1 MFETFIRGAVLGF
14 SMSVFFIG
22 PSLFALIQTSIKNGF
37 RSAAVMAI
45 GISLSDVFLVFLAY
59 LGAAQFMDNP
69 KVKLYEGIGGSAVLF
84 IFGIYELFQ
93 KHEEEKEAKIG
104 IAAVANINRKLPLMF
119 VKGFF
124 LNLLN
129 PFVLFMWILWVGTVS
144 SRYSTK
150 EEILSFFAGTL
161 GVILLLDLLKSLAAN
176 KLKKILTYKLMRI
189 VHYIMAI
196 ALIVSGGVLL
206 YRVFFH
212 KG

>member
-1 MFETFIRGAVLGF
+1 MVVTFLRGAIVGF
-14 SMSVFFIG
+14 SLSILFIG

-37 RSAAVMAI
+37 RSAAIMAV
-45 GISLSDVFLVFLAY
+45 GISFSDIILVLLAY

-104 IAAVANINRKLPLMF
+104 IAAVANINRRLPLMF
-119 VKGFF
+119 IKGFF

-129 PFVLFMWILWVGTVS
+129 PFVLFTWILYVSTVS
-144 SRYSTK
+144 SRYNTK

-161 GVILLLDLLKSLAAN
+161 GVILLLDMLKSLAAN
-176 KLKKILTYKLMRI
+176 RLKKILTYKLMRI

-196 ALIVSGGVLL
+196 ALIVCGGVLL
-206 YRVFFH
+206 YNVFFG
-212 KG
+212 KA